1 MHVVPSMRITE
12 SPKSR
17 GAIFFEK
24 VTLHLFITLVRHK
37 LRQCRHGRG
46 ADVGHTIVQAN
57 FGLQWVICWLWACGM
72 GGYVDFDVRLVL
84 KEQRLNEIIIYIH
97 LTHLSPM
104 FSAKFRPF
112 FPSHKPSQC
121 DPMGMIH
128 GHHQFSWLAAPPWP
142 WLPHHLHAPPTTR
155 SVRPQR
161 AHARRGA
168 PNVEGL
174 LSRWQG
180 HRGGPPRKIKGSV
193 LRCLEI
199 SKVFSFWSWNW
210 NTSLSLSLS
219 LRVCGSHWYYTIYI
233 DQNANTNAI
242 MDINS

>member
-84 KEQRLNEIIIYIH
+84 KEQRLNEIIYMH
-97 LTHLSPM
+97 LTHLSSM
-104 FSAKFRPF
+104 LYFQFRYFQLNFDHF
-112 FPSHKPSQC
+112 FPAKNHHHAIPWEWSN
-121 DPMGMIH
+121 
-128 GHHQFSWLAAPPWP
+128 GHHQLSWLAAPPWP
-142 WLPHHLHAPPTTR
+142 WLPHHLHAPPTTT

-199 SKVFSFWSWNW
+199 LRCFHFDHGKR

-219 LRVCGSHWYYTIYI
+219 ESMKSH
-233 DQNANTNAI
+233 
-242 MDINS
+242 

>member
-12 SPKSR
+12 SPRSR
-17 GAIFFEK
+17 GAIF
-24 VTLHLFITLVRHK
+24 
-37 LRQCRHGRG
+37 LRQSLC
-46 ADVGHTIVQAN
+46 TSSSP
-57 FGLQWVICWLWACGM
+57 LWGTSSASVATAAARTLDTPSSKQTLACNGW
-72 GGYVDFDVRLVL
+72 YVDYELAGWVDMLILMFDWCWKNKDQMRLFTFDSFEFDVVL
-84 KEQRLNEIIIYIH
+84 PISI
-97 LTHLSPM
+97 

-112 FPSHKPSQC
+112 FPSQKPSPC

-128 GHHQFSWLAAPPWP
+128 GHHQFSWPAAPPWP
-142 WLPHHLHAPPTTR
+142 WLPHHLHAPPTTT

-180 HRGGPPRKIKGSV
+180 HRGGPPREIKGSV

-199 SKVFSFWSWNW
+199 LRCFHFDHGKR
-210 NTSLSLSLS
+210 NTSLSVSES
-219 LRVCGSHWYYTIYI
+219 MKSH
-233 DQNANTNAI
+233 
-242 MDINS
+242 